1 MGSRETVLV
10 AGVTGMLGHQIA
22 EALLERGHATVRAL
36 IRPGGYG
43 GERGRKLEELRS
55 RGLQTVEG
63 DLLAPESLP
72 AACAGVDTVI
82 STVQGGED
90 VIVRGQTNLIE
101 AADRA
106 GVPRM
111 IPSDFSVDL
120 YKLDSED
127 YVWLGLRKRAD
138 EAFHGK
144 TIQPTPVLQGVFMEV
159 AVNPLLG
166 LVNWKQGTFTSWGDG
181 EQPCDFTA
189 IADTARYAAA
199 AALDDGLRGRALRV
213 AGDVLTLRQLHER
226 FQKFAGRELT
236 ARYAGTV
243 EDLRRLIDEIKGKDP
258 ANQPAY
264 AFPQYVWA
272 MVSGKGKLDPLD
284 NGRYPDIRPM
294 TMQEFLSR
302 NPSLGGGA
310 GSLAG

>member
-1 MGSRETVLV
+1 
-10 AGVTGMLGHQIA
+10 MLGHQIA
-22 EALLERGHATVRAL
+22 EALLERGDASVRAL

-43 GERGRKLEELRS
+43 GEKGRKLEGLRS
-55 RGLQTVEG
+55 RGVQTVEG

-82 STVQGGED
+82 SAVQGGED
-90 VIVRGQTNLIE
+90 VIVHGQTNLIE

-120 YKLDSED
+120 YKLDYED
-127 YVWLGLRKRAD
+127 HVWLGLRKRAN
-138 EAFHGK
+138 EGFHGK
-144 TIQPTPVLQGVFMEV
+144 TIRPTPVLQGAFMEV
-159 AVNPLLG
+159 VVNPLVG
-166 LVNWKQGTFTSWGDG
+166 LVNWEQGTFTYWGDG

-189 IADTARYAAA
+189 IADTARYTAA
-199 AALDDGLRGRALRV
+199 AALDDGLRGRALRI
-213 AGDVLTLRQLHER
+213 AGDVLTMRQLHER
-226 FQKFAGRELT
+226 FQEFAGRELKV
-236 ARYAGTV
+236 RHAGTV
-243 EDLRRLIDEIKGKDP
+243 EDLRRLIDETKRKDP

-272 MVSGKGKLDPLD
+272 QVSGKGKLDPLD
-284 NGRYPDIRPM
+284 NGRYADIRPT
-294 TMQEFLSR
+294 TMRELLSQ
-302 NPSLGGGA
+302 NPSLSGGA

>member
-1 MGSRETVLV
+1 MGSRKTVLV

-22 EALLERGHATVRAL
+22 EAMLERGDANVRAL

-43 GERGRKLEELRS
+43 GEKGRKLEELRS
-55 RGLQTVEG
+55 RGLRAVEG

-82 STVQGGED
+82 SAVQGGED
-90 VIVRGQTNLIE
+90 VIVCGQTNLIE

-120 YKLDSED
+120 YKLDDED
-127 YVWLGLRKRAD
+127 HVWLGLRKRAD
-138 EAFHGK
+138 KAFHGK
-144 TIQPTPVLQGVFMEV
+144 TIQPTPVLQGAFMEV

-166 LVNWKQGTFTSWGDG
+166 LVNWEQGTFTYWGDG

-189 IADTARYAAA
+189 IPDTARYTAA
-199 AALDDGLRGRALRV
+199 AALDDELRGRALRV
-213 AGDVLTLRQLHER
+213 AGDVLTMRQLHER
-226 FQKFAGRELT
+226 FQEFAGRELK
-236 ARYAGTV
+236 ARHAGTV
-243 EDLRRLIDEIKGKDP
+243 EDLRRLIDQTKRKDP

-272 MVSGKGKLDPLD
+272 QVSGKGKLDPLD

-294 TMQEFLSR
+294 TMREFLSR
-302 NPSLGGGA
+302 NPSLSGGA

>member
-1 MGSRETVLV
+1 MGSRKTVLV
-10 AGVTGMLGHQIA
+10 VGVTGMLGHQIA
-22 EALLERGHATVRAL
+22 EALLERGDVTVRAL

-43 GERGRKLEELRS
+43 GEKGRKLEGLRS
-55 RGLQTVEG
+55 RGLQTAEG

-72 AACAGVDTVI
+72 AACADVDTVV
-82 STVQGGED
+82 SAVQGGGD

-120 YKLDSED
+120 SRLDVED
-127 YVWLGLRKRAD
+127 HVWLGLRKRAD

-144 TIQPTPVLQGVFMEV
+144 TIQPTPVLQGAFMEV
-159 AVNPLLG
+159 VVNPLLG
-166 LVNWKQGTFTSWGDG
+166 LVDWERGTFTYWGDG

-189 IADTARYAAA
+189 ISDTARYAAA
-199 AALDDGLRGRALRV
+199 AALDEGFRGRPLRV
-213 AGDVLTLRQLHER
+213 AGDVLTMGQLHER
-226 FQKFAGRELT
+226 FQEFADRELKP
-236 ARYAGTV
+236 RHAGTV
-243 EDLRRLIDEIKGKDP
+243 EDLRRLIDETKRKEL
-258 ANQPAY
+258 ANEPAY

-294 TMQEFLSR
+294 TMREFLSR
-302 NPSLGGGA
+302 NPSLSGGA